1 MLASLAV
8 SLVEP
13 VISSVVKVEE
23 ELEEQEEDSWKI
35 FFSSTPSFN
44 NINVTNYFND
54 EPRFNGVQ
62 ETTYLKKKNES
73 YATNRNDKNS
83 DGIHWCLL
91 FIGRNFAAYFGSF
104 GIEYFPQEVLNK
116 IKDKSITHN
125 IFS

>member
-23 ELEEQEEDSWKI
+23 ELEEQEEDSWKN

-62 ETTYLKKKNES
+62 ETTYLKKKM
-73 YATNRNDKNS
+73 NRMPQIAMIKIVMEYI
-83 DGIHWCLL
+83 GVYYLL
-91 FIGRNFAAYFGSF
+91 VEILLHFLILL
-104 GIEYFPQEVLNK
+104 EL
-116 IKDKSITHN
+116 N
-125 IFS
+125 IFPKKY